1 MSRFIGPR
9 LKIVRRLGDLPGVTV
24 KSSKRKGPPGQH
36 GNPDL
41 KGKRKKTMSQYH
53 SRLVEKQKVKY
64 HYGLTERQL
73 LNSIRKARKINGS
86 TGKVLLQSLEMRL
99 DCIIFRLGLA
109 PTIFA
114 ARQIVNHGHILVNK
128 KSVNIPSYEC
138 QLEDSIEVKNSKAA
152 KNLWEGSDLS
162 SFRTENLKN
171 LINSDNTSLNVDE
184 RLIVEYYSR
193 KI

>member
-1 MSRFIGPR
+1 
-9 LKIVRRLGDLPGVTV
+9 
-24 KSSKRKGPPGQH
+24 
-36 GNPDL
+36 
-41 KGKRKKTMSQYH
+41 
-53 SRLVEKQKVKY
+53 
-64 HYGLTERQL
+64 
-73 LNSIRKARKINGS
+73 
-86 TGKVLLQSLEMRL
+86 MRL